1 MFSCSGVADVLS
13 TMRWLTRPP
22 DVGAPVPSVV
32 EEADAPRP
40 SPDSAAVEGNV
51 SQGQS
56 GEPAGRGRPYVA
68 NPFDC
73 HRSHTDRRCVDS
85 RRAHAPG
92 VGPILQ
98 DRIRFSRPSGRCAV
112 RTGDAGFFNASRSEV
127 RVRLALY
134 SRATGGRIAVVDAS
148 VPPGSQ
154 AFLDSPIIGFEG
166 DAIAGTVSVVS
177 ATGSAGGSVGSISLQ
192 VMDTQ
197 TGKYVCCHVAGD
209 IDFD

>member
-1 MFSCSGVADVLS
+1 MSRTHSIVTGATLTVAALILVVHMHPASAQSSKTAFASLGPVGVAQYELA
-13 TMRWLTRPP
+13 TL
-22 DVGAPVPSVV
+22 
-32 EEADAPRP
+32 
-40 SPDSAAVEGNV
+40 
-51 SQGQS
+51 
-56 GEPAGRGRPYVA
+56 
-68 NPFDC
+68 
-73 HRSHTDRRCVDS
+73 
-85 RRAHAPG
+85 
-92 VGPILQ
+92 
-98 DRIRFSRPSGRCAV
+98 
-112 RTGDAGFFNASRSEV
+112 GFFNASRSEV